1 MEAPFGALQRVP
13 AKRREAPGV
22 KTYSLTQRWSPALV
36 GRDGRGFR
44 PHLVA
49 VVDESEGL
57 CPAVEM
63 VENAMRPAA
72 LARWLAEKIGKTQAA
87 HLWVDDPNLVGPMS
101 MYFPKLT
108 VSWSADSPQMAKFL
122 AGLAGQIPP
131 EQNLEFSLVEHFG
144 HDQALPFFG
153 AARDFYA
160 SKPWER
166 IANDEMLSYRDT
178 EGKLWSIVVLG
189 SEAQEFGFYL
199 VDEVGGLPTLGV
211 LLHEPAYLAAPDL
224 DLIDRAGLI
233 YPSGEYPWILTEYLQ
248 EPLNRKWLA
257 DLSWLLDALA
267 QLQENTLESEGRR
280 LARAS
285 QPGEVLVQALLNYW
299 GRRSQVAKELA
310 AFLVGFLQHWLAAKH
325 RGQRNF
331 ERTFQELHWIGE
343 DYLASV
349 KKKKLWLGYFQGE
362 PRFTGPDLSEKD
374 RQAYLKTWK
383 LVSAFATPPCP

>member
-1 MEAPFGALQRVP
+1 MP

-22 KTYSLTQRWSPALV
+22 KTYSLTQRWSPALA
-36 GRDGRGFR
+36 GRDGRTFR
-44 PHLVA
+44 PHLVV

-63 VENAMRPAA
+63 VENALRPAA

-87 HLWVDDPNLVGPMS
+87 RLWVDDANLVGPMS

-108 VSWSADSPQMAKFL
+108 VSWSAEPPQMSKFL
-122 AGLAGQIPP
+122 ASLAGQIPA
-131 EQNLEFSLVEHFG
+131 EQNKEFCLVEHFG
-144 HDQALPFFG
+144 HDQVVPFFG

-160 SKPWER
+160 AKPWER
-166 IANDEMLSYRDT
+166 ISNEETLSFRDVG
-178 EGKLWSIVVLG
+178 GKLWSIVVLG
-189 SEAQEFGFYL
+189 SEAQEFGFYV
-199 VDEVGGLPTLGV
+199 VDDCGGPPTVGV

-233 YPSGEYPWILTEYLQ
+233 YPSGQYPWILTQYLQ
-248 EPLNRKWLA
+248 EPLDQEWMA

-267 QLQENTLESEGRR
+267 QLQDSALESDGRR

-285 QPGEVLVQALLNYW
+285 EPREVLMQALLDYW
-299 GRRSQVAKELA
+299 GKRSQVAKELA
-310 AFLVGFLQHWLAAKH
+310 AFLVGFLQHWLAAKD
-325 RGQRNF
+325 RGQRSF

-349 KKKKLWLGYFQGE
+349 KKKKLWLDYFRGE
-362 PRFTGPDLSEKD
+362 PRFTGADLSEKD

-383 LVSAFATPPCP
+383 RVSAFVASS